1 MCGKNITFDDK
12 NIKKLIFAK
21 NKKAFMIDDIDVG
34 KILVSK

>member
-1 MCGKNITFDDK
+1 MCGKNIIFDDK
-12 NIKKLIFAK
+12 NTKKLIFTK